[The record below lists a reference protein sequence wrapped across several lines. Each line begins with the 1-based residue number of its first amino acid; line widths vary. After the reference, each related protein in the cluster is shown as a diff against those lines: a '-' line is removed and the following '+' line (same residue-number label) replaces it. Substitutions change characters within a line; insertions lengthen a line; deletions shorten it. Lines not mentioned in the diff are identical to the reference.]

1 MPSFYAHA
9 DALLVSLRDDPIF
22 AMTIPGK
29 LQSYLASGV
38 PVIGMISGEGADI
51 INEYKVGLC
60 APAGDFNELA
70 KLVLRMSKMP
80 DEELIEMGKNGRQ
93 LYEQQFERG
102 SLVVKAE
109 NFFKSLSADSRLAN
123 D

>member
-1 MPSFYAHA
+1 
-9 DALLVSLRDDPIF
+9 
-22 AMTIPGK
+22 
-29 LQSYLASGV
+29 
-38 PVIGMISGEGADI
+38 
-51 INEYKVGLC
+51 
-60 APAGDFNELA
+60 
-70 KLVLRMSKMP
+70 MSKMS
-80 DEELIEMGKNGRQ
+80 EEQLIEMGKHGKQ